1 MRPRT
6 SKRRLATGAL
16 AFTAFAVTVAAAA
29 AFAAAAT
36 LLAACAGNLDGS
48 GDDGGGDTPDGGVGC
63 TTFVAF
69 EPASPVAGP
78 STQVRANAGVQDAPG
93 VLDFVWTVTF
103 QGAPVATSL
112 AQADGSAIL
121 FPAAAPGV
129 YAVQLEVRGAVSCPT
144 AQAAL
149 NVAAPGANRTQLRLR
164 VTPPPS
170 AAVPAFEKVVTVN
183 GGAGFTFGTLSL
195 DPGVTVSS
203 NVQGSA
209 SGVAAYLRLM
219 PVAAREVAVETFAGG
234 GGYFSARVLEQP
246 HDVLVIPDVSGHAP
260 RLVRDWVPSA
270 QPISVGPGVTV
281 TGTVRGPGSAPLA
294 GAKVQL
300 KIGIVPS
307 TLGVTDAAGAF
318 SLLAEPAPGAVIAVD
333 VTPPAD
339 SGLPRL
345 LAQSATLFSLG
356 QPFEI
361 SYAALA
367 LRDLGG
373 AVVRRQGAPVAG
385 AKVVLVGNLVAA
397 GSVTAGAGPASAAG
411 LVQIAATAGGAGALP
426 ATLAPARALSA
437 VIEAAPN
444 DHAVAGIDLTASVP
458 ASIDAPPPV
467 AVATQLLR
475 PDGTPVAEAVLDATP
490 VGALALAGVTSVVRA
505 RSGAGGQLSANLAA
519 GGHYDLRI
527 HDPALGRGA
536 PLLAPD
542 ATAQTI
548 AASYALRP
556 ALTAIGKLIAQG
568 SPTPIGGAA
577 VQLLCL
583 VCTGLER
590 SRPLAEGTSRPD
602 GSFTLVVPDPGTN

>member
-1 MRPRT
+1 MRRGAMRRGAMRPVRQ
-6 SKRRLATGAL
+6 LARCAAAL
-16 AFTAFAVTVAAAA
+16 AAGC
-29 AFAAAAT
+29 
-36 LLAACAGNLDGS
+36 LAACGLGAA
-48 GDDGGGDTPDGGVGC
+48 DGGGDSPDGGVEC

-69 EPASPVAGP
+69 EPMSPVASP
-78 STQVRANAGVQDAPG
+78 TTVVRANAGVQGAPG
-93 VLDFVWTVTF
+93 VLDFAWIATF
-103 QGAPVATSL
+103 QGVQIATSP
-112 AQADGSAIL
+112 AQADNSAIL
-121 FPAAAPGV
+121 FPATAPGV
-129 YAVQLEVRGAVSCPT
+129 YAVQLEVRGAAACPT

-149 NVAAPGANRTQLRLR
+149 NVTAPGAHQAQLRLR
-164 VTPPPS
+164 ITPPAS
-170 AAVPAFEKVVTVN
+170 ANVPAFEKPVTVL
-183 GGAGFTFGTLSL
+183 GGAGFTFGTLAL
-195 DPGVTVSS
+195 DPGVVASS
-203 NVQGSA
+203 AVQGST

-219 PVAAREVAVETFAGG
+219 PVAAREAAVEVFAGG
-234 GGYFSARVLEQP
+234 GGIFSARVLSQP

-260 RLVRDWVPSA
+260 RLVRDWQPSA
-270 QPISVGPGVTV
+270 QPISVGPGVIV
-281 TGTVRGPGSAPLA
+281 TGTVRGPGGAPLA

-318 SLLAEPAPGAVIAVD
+318 SLRAEPMPGAAIAVD
-333 VTPPAD
+333 VTPPAV

-345 LAQSATLFSLG
+345 LAQSATLFDLG

-361 SYAALA
+361 GYAALA

-373 AVVRRQGAPVAG
+373 AVIRRQGAPIAG

-397 GSVTAGAGPASAAG
+397 GTVTAGAASASAAG
-411 LVQIAATAGGAGALP
+411 LVQIAATAGGTGALP

-444 DHAVAGIDLTASVP
+444 DHAVAAIDLTASVP
-458 ASIDAPPPV
+458 ASIDAPP
-467 AVATQLLR
+467 AVVVTTLLR
-475 PDGTPVAEAVLDATP
+475 RPGGTPVAEAVLDAAP
-490 VGALALAGVTSVVRA
+490 VGALALAGVTSVTRA
-505 RSGAGGQLSANLAA
+505 RSGAGGQLSASLAA

-548 AASYALRP
+548 APSYTLQP
-556 ALTAIGKLIAQG
+556 ALTAIGKLTAQG

-577 VQLLCL
+577 VQLLCSA
-583 VCTGLER
+583 CTGLER
-590 SRPLAEGTSRPD
+590 SRPLAEATSRPD